1 MLLSIIKEKLVVDL
15 SFPSAQGA
23 VGGGLGGGGGGSG
36 GYPYV

>member
-23 VGGGLGGGGGGSG
+23 VGGGFGGGGGGERG
-36 GYPYV
+36 IPG